1 MSVELGHLSRIFKK
15 LKKSEYISAEAAAN
29 LATTT
34 KEMSEAIAAGIK
46 QHAIF
51 DHAIYGQVY
60 AYEID
65 GYGGRIFMDD
75 ANLPSLLSLPL
86 FGFLDKSEPVYR
98 NTRKMVLSREGNPYF
113 LSGKEFEGIGGPHI
127 GLRHAWP
134 MSVIVQIMT
143 SDNDTEILHCLDM
156 LKKST
161 GGFGLMHESGPRP
174 STFFGLELMI
184 VNVRRAKDYTRPW
197 FAWANGLFGEMI
209 LDLIER
215 KPELVLDREYKHSRD
230 G

>member
-1 MSVELGHLSRIFKK
+1 MSVELGHISKIFQK
-15 LKKSEYISAEAAAN
+15 LKKSDHISAEASSN
-29 LATTT
+29 LAKTTNQI
-34 KEMSEAIAAGIK
+34 SEAIAEGIN

-51 DHAIYGQVY
+51 DHALHGRVY

-86 FGFLDKSEPVYR
+86 LGFLDKSDQVYI
-98 NTRKMVLSREGNPYF
+98 NTRKMVLSRHGNPYF
-113 LSGKEFEGIGGPHI
+113 LSGNQFQGIGGPHI

-143 SDNDTEILHCLDM
+143 SDNDTEILQCLDM

-161 GGFGLMHESGPRP
+161 GGLGLMHESGKPLHTP
-174 STFFGLELMI
+174 FYFLG
-184 VNVRRAKDYTRPW
+184 
-197 FAWANGLFGEMI
+197 G
-209 LDLIER
+209 R
-215 KPELVLDREYKHSRD
+215 KYS
-230 G
+230 